1 MEISEKEYKE
11 LKSHSQ
17 MLGIIGS
24 YVEEFCDEED
34 TTLTGVMKLLADYY
48 ALRGEN
54 LMFLA
59 NQNRSNNI

>member
-17 MLGIIGS
+17 MLGMIGA

-34 TTLTGVMKLLADYY
+34 TTLTGVIKLLADYY
-48 ALRGEN
+48 ALKGEN

-59 NQNRSNNI
+59 NQEKGK

>member
-1 MEISEKEYKE
+1 
-11 LKSHSQ
+11 

>member
-17 MLGIIGS
+17 MLGMIGA

-34 TTLTGVMKLLADYY
+34 TTLTGLIKLLSDYY
-48 ALRGEN
+48 ALKGEN

-59 NQNRSNNI
+59 NQEKGK

>member
-11 LKSHSQ
+11 LKSHSK

-54 LMFLA
+54 LMYLA
-59 NQNRSNNI
+59 NQQKEK